1 MKRSEDGKDSKRN
14 KNGKEMREE
23 CHNLSLLKGFRQQQ
37 TARRLMKRKKT
48 TIDFN
53 YHFGCRDKKEPIL
66 ESMCEFFQVTHDNLN
81 EKKPIIT
88 YKD

>member
-1 MKRSEDGKDSKRN
+1 MGKIAKEIRME
-14 KNGKEMREE
+14 KEMREE

-37 TARRLMKRKKT
+37 TARFMKRKKT

-66 ESMCEFFQVTHDNLN
+66 ESMCEFF
-81 EKKPIIT
+81 
-88 YKD
+88 

>member
-1 MKRSEDGKDSKRN
+1 MGKIAKEIRMKKRW
-14 KNGKEMREE
+14 ERERERERE

-37 TARRLMKRKKT
+37 TARFMKRKKT

-66 ESMCEFFQVTHDNLN
+66 ESMCEFF
-81 EKKPIIT
+81 
-88 YKD
+88 

>member
-1 MKRSEDGKDSKRN
+1 
-14 KNGKEMREE
+14 MREE

-37 TARRLMKRKKT
+37 TARFMKRKKT

-66 ESMCEFFQVTHDNLN
+66 ESMCEFF
-81 EKKPIIT
+81 
-88 YKD
+88 

>member
-23 CHNLSLLKGFRQQQ
+23 CHNLSLLRLSGSNKQQF
-37 TARRLMKRKKT
+37 MKKKKT

-53 YHFGCRDKKEPIL
+53 YHFWLKKGKEPIL
-66 ESMCEFFQVTHDNLN
+66 VSMCEFFQSTNNNFKKTH
-81 EKKPIIT
+81 
-88 YKD
+88 